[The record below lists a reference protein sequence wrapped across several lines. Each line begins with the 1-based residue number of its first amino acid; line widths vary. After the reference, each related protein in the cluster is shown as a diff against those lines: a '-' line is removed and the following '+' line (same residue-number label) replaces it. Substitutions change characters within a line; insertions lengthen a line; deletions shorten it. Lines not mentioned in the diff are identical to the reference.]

1 MNKNKNFLIVCLLV
15 MVTAFFAVPN
25 AAKAFEDP
33 KKPKA
38 TNIHYYPSDSASLK
52 DRTGIKSFTLD
63 PYTYY
68 NLSKDTSINPTQSDT
83 IVLDNKTIKNIA
95 KNYLFPKWS
104 VIADSVFKDQAS
116 QLVTIKGSGL
126 MKSDQTSSQSF
137 DRHFNTSKAGVSGY
151 NYKWSVGDLA
161 YELRQEGTYTK
172 GKVLNDEFRREGI
185 KAVGSLNDARTLM
198 GQSLR
203 NCSDDN
209 DNTVD
214 DFLGNSYQKTDNEYR
229 LPALDDDKTG
239 SGYCNVVTC
248 INQAAVNDYD
258 YVTFGLCIYDFD
270 ITPVAAKDLKYIEAA
285 QKLDNGEQILMGTG
299 GPGDPAVGVTFSNSS
314 REGSKS
320 ILKNATASEAT
331 QSAGLETSVTEENTI
346 SRDDTYEWGMEQT
359 LGVEWN
365 IGGFGLG
372 DKSAMFPRVTLSASN
387 SWHELWST
395 TKSNSQTKSVTK
407 TKNINTELTL
417 PPDTVAT
424 INQNIDNKSVE
435 EDYQQPVIL
444 NYKVALFAM
453 SGDFYNGTCG
463 GIKPSTY
470 DKQWMSVIFDGSDD
484 NKVSGCDALGGLY
497 RSVTDGTS
505 RYDTAKGKLK
515 SWCDKGAFTKSEGIN
530 WSNVASNIADD
541 NRGSRHI
548 VSSETGK
555 KATLEQM
562 AKEMLLI
569 EKAHTL
575 ESRQQTSTASVDQIL
590 PLKPLKAVSLKNP
603 QKSFTVNPGDRFYLD
618 NLELEATDTN
628 NIEFYNFD
636 DEWGQWYLLN
646 NSGDIIEDED
656 GDGITT
662 NGNVTLHTDDTL
674 NSQWVETNE
683 SGNVEN
689 QKIKW
694 VLDEDA
700 KICSNEQPTGMTK
713 EEIKALNDNNNTPAI
728 SLSAIDETKNLKEIS
743 VTGEFKEPYTN
754 EDDEP
759 YNLNS
764 YFKAKAIDSTGK
776 KSNVQ
781 IFWEGDGDDDFEV
794 NENGNGDIKFSK
806 PGEYN
811 VRPYCYDIVSGNK
824 KKITTKDNVFITV
837 KAMDKARLN
846 RISFRLPD
854 DLDEEHTTL
863 TNKNHSLGFD
873 LDTYVKMYDQYDE
886 DWTGDKP
893 EIRFTVT
900 DKNGEE
906 TSDASIDHENIL
918 TVTGAGKYKVTAKA
932 YDADG
937 EELPFSIDPISL
949 VITEDDWLDQ
959 IIFND
964 PALSKDQL
972 SIKEIDGEVKIENLK
987 NQLEYVDQNNHEWKG
1002 SKPRVEFYLADTTS
1016 NAEIKGDSFFAY
1028 APGTYDIVAITAD
1041 YEIDPISVTIY
1052 EKSENMI
1059 KTVDPDD
1066 LKITELTADGAYE
1079 NVEYDLMRSVDYTT
1093 RFGGK
1098 WNDKYPKPA
1107 VKFTLDESTPG
1118 ATITDNNK
1126 FRTNKPGKYTIHVE
1140 PKKHSEYPDKSIDDI
1155 EVNVILDRHIEFVL
1169 MDFRMIPSSER
1180 RISDDLCVVSD
1191 LEQYVRYQDQ
1201 FGYTF
1206 KKSDLENYKYELPKI
1221 TGFVFASDVP
1231 EYRARIDKSYDTS
1244 KSDYYYY
1251 LTAQSPGDYEVKPVY
1266 DEGSVGDD
1274 LSFVSGALH
1283 ILNKNEDDV
1292 VEGKVYSKI
1301 GSGDD
1306 LTDEQADRYFAA
1318 FVALDDLYSDA
1329 SPADYSGDAADPS
1342 SDRAKVAAIIDEAAN
1357 SIVSTYNDD
1366 SVSDEDAALQYN
1378 QSIEAAKEK
1387 IDKFKTT
1394 AQTQEDQA
1402 KARNVSIMINA
1413 LMPESPN
1420 YVQDVIAASEAFEAL
1435 TDDQKKLVDA
1445 KYKNILEQA
1454 ENTVK
1459 EEIRLTK
1466 AKKKAISEIEETDL
1480 SVYDPKEREEVT
1492 YLIDKAKN
1500 SINNAESVDA
1510 VSMYQEFF
1518 TDCVKMVAT
1527 KTDKEIDKASADLN
1541 AAKAVMAMVDALPE
1555 DLGTDEEDAVKAV
1568 YDAYEA
1574 LTDDQK
1580 EYFDAGY
1587 YSRLSKAKESVR
1599 NVRDA
1604 IEWLQAFPDK
1614 LDISDNIM
1622 VVLTDYM
1629 FFELTDTE
1637 ISHVYNIQ
1645 VYEDSKEAM
1654 KVIKMISALKSPENI
1669 TKDDKEYIE
1678 SARRAYNSL
1687 TDDQKNRVSDVIKE
1701 KLTSTEK
1708 VFALINEGSQD
1719 QNVINVLELIS
1730 KVPDKMQ
1737 ASDGNALQAAVTA
1750 FEALDNDQKNAVNA
1764 VTSKLTESRAAMPVV
1779 EAIEQLNEKVGFANT
1794 ETVRN
1799 VINDYKNL
1807 TPQNAKHRIY
1817 QNLMN
1822 KLEDCEDV
1830 AGVVEL
1836 ISEIPENPLDGEDK
1850 VTAAADAYDDLADYQ
1865 LAYMDD
1871 ACKTKLDNA
1880 RQAVQT
1886 AKSQAEIQDVINM
1899 IDSLTEESTKEEIQ
1913 TVRLAYDELSD
1924 DQKDSVTNYNK
1935 LKSAEEA
1942 LEQKELDELKQEA
1955 VNDLDNIDT
1964 TKYSGEELNSATES
1978 INAGKTLVNLSTSK
1992 DEVEFFK
1999 GLVNGVVSAL
2009 MTDEDKSAAE
2019 INSVRENIAKIPENV
2034 TMEDQDVV
2042 AAART
2047 AYDELKPEQ
2056 KKQIDSSLVNKLVSA
2071 ENTIKK
2077 EAADKDAA
2085 DKVIQAIKKIP
2096 ADPKA
2101 EDLPAIKAAQ
2111 DAYNALSEEQKAL
2124 VGKDA
2129 VEKLNNAKKTAEKD
2143 KGVKDK
2149 AAADKVSEMINKLP
2163 ADPTIDD
2170 EKQVTDAMNAFNA
2183 LTDEQKA
2190 LIPDAQKNKL
2200 MNADKQMELSKA
2212 KTKAI
2217 EELNNIDL
2225 SKYDDAG
2232 RQAVSKIISEAKK
2245 DIEKAATAGE
2255 VESAMKYARSRIA
2268 LVKTSKQ
2275 KKAQKIKTIKVNTK
2289 TVNAKAINKAVK
2301 KAGGKAAYITKI
2313 ILGKKV
2319 KKIKKNSFKKYK
2331 KVKTLEIKTKKL
2343 KKKAVKGS
2351 LRGSKIKTIKVKA
2364 GSKKVNKK
2372 YIKKYKKIFTK
2383 KNAGKKVKVR

>member
-1 MNKNKNFLIVCLLV
+1 MGKKKNLLIVCLLV
-15 MVTAFFAVPN
+15 VVTAFFAVPN

-68 NLSKDTSINPTQSDT
+68 NLSKDTSINPEKKDT
-83 IVLDNKTIKNIA
+83 IVLDNKTIKSIA

-126 MKSDQTSSQSF
+126 MKSDQTSSESF
-137 DRHFNTSKAGVSGY
+137 DRHFNTGKAGVSGY
-151 NYKWSVGDLA
+151 NYKWAVGDLA

-172 GKVLNDEFRREGI
+172 GSVLKDELRREGI
-185 KAVGSLNDARTLM
+185 KAIGNLKDARTMM

-214 DFLGNSYQKTDNEYR
+214 DFLGNSYQKTDSEYR

-239 SGYCNVVTC
+239 SGFCNVVTC

-270 ITPVAAKDLKYIEAA
+270 VTPVAAKDLKYIEAA
-285 QKLDNGEQILMGTG
+285 QKVDNGEKILMGTG
-299 GPGDPAVGVTFSNSS
+299 GPGDPKWGVTFSNSS

-320 ILKNATASEAT
+320 YFKNATASEAT
-331 QSAGLETSVTEENTI
+331 QSAGLETSVTEE
-346 SRDDTYEWGMEQT
+346 SSVSKDETYEWGMEQT
-359 LGVEWN
+359 IGAEWN
-365 IGGFGLG
+365 LGGFGIG

-387 SWHELWST
+387 SWHEMWST
-395 TKSNSQTKSVTK
+395 TKTTSQTKSVTK

-417 PPDTVAT
+417 PPDTIAT

-453 SGDFYNGTCG
+453 SGDYYNGTCG

-530 WSNVASNIADD
+530 WNNVASNIASDS
-541 NRGSRHI
+541 RGTRHI

-562 AKEMLLI
+562 AKELPLI

-575 ESRQQTSTASVDQIL
+575 ESKQQTSTASVDQIL

-603 QKSFTVNPGDRFYLD
+603 QKAFSVTPGEKFYLD
-618 NLELEATDTN
+618 NLELEATDTS

-636 DEWGQWYLLN
+636 DDWGQWYLLDDDGN
-646 NSGDIIEDED
+646 IIEDDDED
-656 GDGITT
+656 GKTT
-662 NGNVTLHTDDTL
+662 NGNVTLHTDDKL
-674 NSQWVETNE
+674 NSQWVETSN
-683 SGNVEN
+683 SGSVDS

-700 KICSNEQPTGMTK
+700 KICSNDQPGGMTK
-713 EEIKALNDNNNTPAI
+713 EEIKALNDNNKTPTI

-754 EDDEP
+754 NDDEP

-794 NENGNGDIKFSK
+794 EENGDITFSK

-811 VRPYCYDIVSGNK
+811 VRPYCNDTVNGNN
-824 KKITTKDNVFITV
+824 KKITTKDNAFITV

-846 RISFRLPD
+846 RISFKLPD
-854 DLDEEHTTL
+854 DMDEEDTTL

-873 LDTYVKMYDQYDE
+873 LDSYVKMYDQYDE

-900 DKNGEE
+900 DKNGND
-906 TSDASIDHENIL
+906 TSDASIDHENML
-918 TVTGAGKYKVTAKA
+918 TVTSAGKYKITAKA
-932 YDADG
+932 YDSEG
-937 EELPFSIDPISL
+937 EELQISIDPINL
-949 VITEDDWLDQ
+949 VIDENDWLDQ

-972 SIKEIDGEVKIENLK
+972 SIKEIDGEVRIDNLK

-1066 LKITELTADGAYE
+1066 LKIEDISADGGYE

-1098 WNDKYPKPA
+1098 WNEKYPKPA

-1118 ATITDNNK
+1118 ASITDGNI
-1126 FRTNKPGKYTIHVE
+1126 FRTNKPGSYTIHVA
-1140 PKKHSEYPDKSIDDI
+1140 PKKPSDYPDKSIDDI
-1155 EVNVILDRHIEFVL
+1155 QVNVVLDRQIKFVL

-1180 RISDDLCVVSD
+1180 RISDGACVVSD

-1206 KKSDLENYKYELPKI
+1206 KKSDLENYKYQLPEV
-1221 TGFVFASDVP
+1221 TGFTFTTDIP
-1231 EYRARIDKSYDTS
+1231 ETQARIDKNFDSS
-1244 KSDYYYY
+1244 RSDYYYY
-1251 LTAQSPGDYEVKPVY
+1251 LTAHSPGDYEVKPVY
-1266 DEGSVGDD
+1266 DKGSVGDD
-1274 LSFVSGALH
+1274 LSFVSGILH
-1283 ILNKNEDDV
+1283 ILGKNQEDD
-1292 VEGKVYSKI
+1292 VEGKVYNKM
-1301 GSGDD
+1301 GSGEDLSDD
-1306 LTDEQADRYFAA
+1306 QKDRYNAA
-1318 FVALDDLYSDA
+1318 YLALDDLYSYA

-1342 SDRAKVAAIIDEAAN
+1342 SDRAKVATIIDEAAN
-1357 SIVSTYNDD
+1357 SIVSTYDD
-1366 SVSDEDAALQYN
+1366 NSVSDDDAALQYS
-1378 QSIEAAKEK
+1378 QIIEAAKEK

-1394 AQTQEDQA
+1394 AQSQEDQT
-1402 KARNVSIMINA
+1402 KATYVSIMINA
-1413 LMPESPN
+1413 LRPDSQS
-1420 YVQDVIAASEAFEAL
+1420 YVQDVIDASEAFEAL
-1435 TDDQKKLVDA
+1435 TDNQKKLVEA
-1445 KYKNILEQA
+1445 KYKNKLEQA
-1454 ENTVK
+1454 ENSVK
-1459 EEIRLTK
+1459 EEIRLDK
-1466 AKKKAISEIEETDL
+1466 AKKKAISEIEETDR
-1480 SVYDPKEREEVT
+1480 SVYDPEEGEEVRD
-1492 YLIDKAKN
+1492 LIGKATN
-1500 SINNAESVDA
+1500 AINHAGSVDE
-1510 VSMYQEFF
+1510 VSMYLEFF
-1518 TDCVKMVAT
+1518 MDSIDSVAT
-1527 KTDKEIDKASADLN
+1527 KKDKELDKAAADLN

-1555 DLGTDEEDAVKAV
+1555 DPGADKDDAVKKV
-1568 YDAYEA
+1568 WDAYEA

-1580 EYFDAGY
+1580 GYFDAGY
-1587 YSRLSKAKESVR
+1587 YNRLSKAKESVE

-1604 IEWLQAFPDK
+1604 IEWLHSFPQK
-1614 LDISDNIM
+1614 LDISDEFM
-1622 VVLTDYM
+1622 VVVTDYM

-1637 ISHVYNIQ
+1637 ISHVDNIE
-1645 VYEDSKEAM
+1645 VYDDSKAAM
-1654 KVIKMISALKSPENI
+1654 RVIKMISALKSPENI
-1669 TKDDKEYIE
+1669 TTADEERIR
-1678 SARRAYNSL
+1678 SARSAFVAL
-1687 TDDQKNRVSDVIKE
+1687 TEAQKNRVSDVVKE
-1701 KLTSTEK
+1701 KLSTTEK
-1708 VFALINEGSQD
+1708 VLEMKKAGNEDQD
-1719 QNVINVLELIS
+1719 VIAVLELIS
-1730 KVPDKMQ
+1730 KIPDK
-1737 ASDGNALQAAVTA
+1737 LQSKDEATINEAMTA
-1750 FEALDNDQKNAVNA
+1750 YNNLSPDQQNAVIEA
-1764 VTSKLTESRAAMPVV
+1764 TSKLAESTAAMPVV
-1779 EAIEQLNEKVGFANT
+1779 KQIDEIPDKIGFADT
-1794 ETVRN
+1794 DSVKN
-1799 VINDYKNL
+1799 VKDEL
-1807 TPQNAKHRIY
+1807 DDLEPAARQRIY

-1822 KLEDCEDV
+1822 KLEDRGEV
-1830 AGVVEL
+1830 ARVVEL
-1836 ISEIPENPLDGEDK
+1836 ISEIPDNPGLDDEDK
-1850 VTAAADAYDDLADYQ
+1850 VTAAADAYYNQPEYQ
-1865 LAYMDD
+1865 HGYMAD
-1871 ACKTKLDNA
+1871 ACITKLNNA
-1880 RQAVQT
+1880 RQAIQD
-1886 AKSQAEIQDVINM
+1886 ARSQAEIQDVISKIN
-1899 IDSLTEESTKEEIQ
+1899 DLTEESTTEEIQ
-1913 TVRLAYDELSD
+1913 AVRSTYDKLSE
-1924 DQKDSVTNYNK
+1924 DQKESVTNYNK
-1935 LKSAEEA
+1935 LVAAEDA
-1942 LEQKELDELKQEA
+1942 VAQKELSDLKAAA

-1964 TKYSGEELNSATES
+1964 SKYSGEELNSANES
-1978 INAGKTLVNLSTSK
+1978 IKAGKTLVSLSGSK
-1992 DEVEFFK
+1992 EEIKFYKD
-1999 GLVNGVVSAL
+1999 LVNEVVSSL
-2009 MTDEDKSAAE
+2009 MTDEEKSVAK
-2019 INSVRENIAKIPENV
+2019 INLAKENIAKIPENV
-2034 TMEDQDVV
+2034 TLDDKDIVN
-2042 AAART
+2042 AARK
-2047 AYDELKPEQ
+2047 AYDELTPEEQ
-2056 KKQIDSSLVNKLVSA
+2056 KQIDSKLVDKLESA
-2071 ENTIKK
+2071 EKSLTK
-2077 EAADKDAA
+2077 ASTDKDAA
-2085 DKVIQAIKKIP
+2085 DKVIQAINSIP
-2096 ADPKA
+2096 DKAKA

-2111 DAYNALSEEQKAL
+2111 DAYNALSDEQKAL

-2143 KGVKDK
+2143 KGVKDN

-2163 ADPTIDD
+2163 ANPTIDD
-2170 EKQVTDAMNAFNA
+2170 EKQVTEAMNAFNA
-2183 LTDEQKA
+2183 LTDDQKA
-2190 LIPDAQKNKL
+2190 LIPDDQRNKL
-2200 MNADKQMELSKA
+2200 MNVDKKMELSRAKSKA
-2212 KTKAI
+2212 KA
-2217 EELNNIDL
+2217 ELYSIKL
-2225 SKYDDAG
+2225 SKYDEAD
-2232 RQAVSKIISEAKK
+2232 RITISKIISEAKN
-2245 DIEKAATAGE
+2245 DIEKAATAGD
-2255 VESAMKYARSRIA
+2255 VQSIMKYANSRIA
-2268 LVKTSKQ
+2268 LIKTTKE
-2275 KKAQKIKTIKVNTK
+2275 KKIAKIKTITVNTK
-2289 TVNAKAINKAVK
+2289 TVNAKAISKAIK

-2319 KKIKKNSFKKYK
+2319 KKITKYSFKKYK
-2331 KVKTLEIKTKKL
+2331 KVKNLEIRTKKL
-2343 KKKAVKGS
+2343 KKKAVKGA
-2351 LRGSKIKTIKVKA
+2351 LKGSKIKTVRIKV

-2372 YIKKYKKIFTK
+2372 YIKKYRKVFTK
-2383 KNAGKKVKVR
+2383 KNAGRKVKVK